1 MISNNERLKILFKNQ
16 YLSMGGS
23 SIPTFIVFYLLLKEE
38 PYYLMLSFLMILV
51 SYIPRVLIVKKYQ
64 KTKNPKLEKNLLFWV
79 LLSSIIISIVTVF
92 AYPKDDLVLVSLLAA
107 YYAGMT
113 AGAIT
118 TLGSSLKIYKSYA
131 IPQLVT
137 LILCLVY
144 FGQSERS
151 YLLALS
157 VTVYL
162 FIMLKVAK
170 HSYSNII
177 KRFSLEEKLY
187 DNLRY
192 KSVDNMLDVISH
204 KVNNPLNI
212 AFVCL
217 NFFKEDTNKNDKER
231 YLNYLEES
239 LKRIESIGNIH
250 EELKYKNVK
259 PNSEKINTIL
269 NEIGKEYPE
278 LIVLK
283 SLKNYEIEVD
293 KNVLKESIAILVKN
307 SKESKSN
314 LISLSCEVDE
324 DKLVLIFKDDGEG
337 IDKKHIHNIF
347 LPFYSTKSLDRG
359 LGLNFAKKY
368 IELMEGEINLKKDED
383 KGATFLISLK
393 LSNKND
399 IIKS

>member
-1 MISNNERLKILFKNQ
+1 
-16 YLSMGGS
+16 MGGS

-38 PYYLMLSFLMILV
+38 PFYLILSFLMILV
-51 SYIPRVLIVKKYQ
+51 SYIPRILIVKKYQ
-64 KTKNPKLEKNLLFWV
+64 KTKNPKLENNLLFWV
-79 LLSSIIISIVTVF
+79 LISSVIISLVTIF
-92 AYPKDDLVLVSLLAA
+92 SYPKDDLVLVSLLSA
-107 YYAGMT
+107 YYAGIT

-118 TLGSSLKIYKSYA
+118 TLGSSFKIYKSYA
-131 IPQLVT
+131 IPQLIT
-137 LILCLVY
+137 LILCLFY
-144 FGQSERS
+144 FGENERS

-157 VTVYL
+157 VAVYF

-170 HSYSNII
+170 HYYLNII
-177 KRFSLEEKLY
+177 KRFRLEEKLY
-187 DNLRY
+187 DNIRY

-212 AFVCL
+212 AFICL
-217 NFFKEDTNKNDKER
+217 KFFKEDPIKDDKEK
-231 YLNYLEES
+231 YIKYLEES

-259 PNSEKINTIL
+259 SKSEKINNIL
-269 NEIGKEYPE
+269 IEIEKEYPE
-278 LIVLK
+278 LIILK
-283 SLKNYEIEVD
+283 SIKNYEIEVD
-293 KNVLKESIAILVKN
+293 KNVLKETISILIRN

-393 LSNKND
+393 LTNKND
-399 IIKS
+399 IIKT